1 MRIFVKHLTGNISL
15 NVSNDISNSE
25 LIKIIKNDI
34 DYPFELMF
42 GCEYLSENKDMNISQ
57 IISKYDINMDE
68 IILIVTKKRAE
79 KRYVKGND
87 EYSTNITPI
96 EHRDE
101 ISKIFSYKII
111 GSDEGTVW
119 GGKNRIYTDDSNI
132 AKAAVFEGKAK
143 IGEKVIVFLK
153 ISKNNN
159 FFEGDERN
167 GIKTS
172 DFRYVSDFCF
182 TFTNNVLSE
191 NYYHQ
196 YYLKKIKK

>member
-79 KRYVKGND
+79 KRYVKGID

-119 GGKNRIYTDDSNI
+119 GGKNKIYTDDSNI
-132 AKAAVFEGKAK
+132 SKAAVFEGLIKL
-143 IGEKVIVFLK
+143 GEKAIVNIKMIEKKIVIMEIVLIISRLRIGVVGMEVIYLLK
-153 ISKNNN
+153 IK
-159 FFEGDERN
+159 
-167 GIKTS
+167 
-172 DFRYVSDFCF
+172 
-182 TFTNNVLSE
+182 
-191 NYYHQ
+191 
-196 YYLKKIKK
+196 

>member
-25 LIKIIKNDI
+25 LIKLIKNDI

-79 KRYVKGND
+79 KKYEKGND

-132 AKAAVFEGKAK
+132 AKAAVFEGLIKL
-143 IGEKVIVFLK
+143 GEKAIVNIK
-153 ISKNNN
+153 MIDKKNSYN
-159 FFEGDERN
+159 GDCINDIETEDW
-167 GIKTS
+167 GYWDGSFIFIK
-172 DFRYVSDFCF
+172 
-182 TFTNNVLSE
+182 N
-191 NYYHQ
+191 
-196 YYLKKIKK
+196 